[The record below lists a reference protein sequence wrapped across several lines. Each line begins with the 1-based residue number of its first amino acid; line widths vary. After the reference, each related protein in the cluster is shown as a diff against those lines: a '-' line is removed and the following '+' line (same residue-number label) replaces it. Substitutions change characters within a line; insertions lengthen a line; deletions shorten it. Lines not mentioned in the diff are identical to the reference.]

1 MSTISA
7 VLISLLICAVAA
19 MLEGLFAGKSVKVF
33 LKNLRSPRYSP
44 PVWVWA
50 IIGVFYYATCF
61 IILFRILRY
70 DDNFSI
76 RYTAFA
82 LLLVV
87 LAVNAFWN
95 FVFFRRRNL
104 FYSFVLSVFYTL
116 AAVALFLCL
125 YQFDYV
131 AAFAEIPYLLY
142 LIYALI
148 WGYRLWK
155 LNPNLSADLEIQTAK
170 FTADKH

>member
-7 VLISLLICAVAA
+7 VLVSLLICVAA
-19 MLEGLFAGKSVKVF
+19 AALEGLFAGKNVKAF
-33 LKNLRSPRYSP
+33 PESLRKPQFSP
-44 PVWVWA
+44 PIWAWA

-76 RYTAFA
+76 RYIAFA

-87 LAVNAFWN
+87 MAVNAFRS
-95 FVFFRRRNL
+95 FVFFRRQNL
-104 FYSFVLSVFYTL
+104 FYSFVLSIFYAP
-116 AAVALFLCL
+116 AALALFVCL

-131 AAFAEIPYLLY
+131 VAYAEIPYLLY

-148 WGYRLWK
+148 WGYNLVK
-155 LNPNLSADLEIQTAK
+155 LNRK
-170 FTADKH
+170 

>member
-7 VLISLLICAVAA
+7 VLVSLLICVVAA
-19 MLEGLFAGKSVKVF
+19 ALEGLFAGKGAKAF
-33 LKNLRSPRYSP
+33 LQNLRSPRFSP

-70 DDNFSI
+70 DDNISI
-76 RYTAFA
+76 RYAALA
-82 LLLVV
+82 LLLVAM
-87 LAVNAFWN
+87 AVNAFRI

-104 FYSFVLSVFYTL
+104 FYSFLLSIFYSL
-116 AAVALFLCL
+116 AALVLFICL

-131 AAFAEIPYLLY
+131 AAFAETPYLLY

-148 WGYRLWK
+148 WSYKLIK
-155 LNPNLSADLEIQTAK
+155 LNPR
-170 FTADKH
+170 